1 MEKELYEDVAKAI
14 RCGQR
19 SKHLDFI
26 ISRLKLRPAI
36 FGAEKWERKHDPTP
50 PTTNGDILM
59 LYIDFFDLSS
69 WPFVTGDERVK
80 KYLAYLDMVPDYCL
94 E

>member
-26 ISRLKLRPAI
+26 ISRLKLYPI
-36 FGAEKWERKHDPTP
+36 IIGLEKWERKHNPTP
-50 PTTNGDILM
+50 PTTNGDLLM
-59 LYIDFFDLSS
+59 LYIDFFDLSRR
-69 WPFVTGDERVK
+69 PFVTGDERIK
-80 KYLAYLDMVPDYCL
+80 KYLSYLDMVPDYCL